1 MGLTERRRIIRRYG
15 QDGECIIMRQPSLI
29 TTAAAALLA
38 GTMFAA
44 AQGAPK
50 QAPGGPAEGGGAAQ
64 VPHEQ
69 GQQPK
74 AKQDGQGQRGKQQ
87 QGQKDP
93 GKQGTTGQG
102 EQREQGKQGQA
113 KDQGKAEQGKQ
124 GQVKD
129 QRKGSTTGQGQ
140 PKEQQGQAKEG
151 QRPEGQQ
158 GQGREGQAREGQ
170 ARQGGS
176 GSVTLT
182 TEQRTHIRETVLA
195 GGNAPRVTNVNFAIS
210 VGTEVPR
217 TVRVVEVPSVLVEYR
232 PEWRGYYYF
241 VLNDQIIVVDRNH
254 RIVAVLDV

>member
-1 MGLTERRRIIRRYG
+1 
-15 QDGECIIMRQPSLI
+15 MRQPNLI

-38 GTMFAA
+38 GTIFAA
-44 AQGAPK
+44 AQGTPK
-50 QAPGGPAEGGGAAQ
+50 QAPGGSVDGGGAGQ

-69 GQQPK
+69 DQQPK
-74 AKQDGQGQRGKQQ
+74 ARQEGQGQRGKQQ

-93 GKQGTTGQG
+93 GKQRTTGQG
-102 EQREQGKQGQA
+102 PGEQGKQGQA

-124 GQVKD
+124 GQARDQGKAEQGKQGQVKD
-129 QRKGSTTGQGQ
+129 KRKGSTTGQGQ

-151 QRPEGQQ
+151 RRPEGQQ
-158 GQGREGQAREGQ
+158 GQ

-176 GSVTLT
+176 GSVTFT
-182 TEQRTHIRETVLA
+182 TEQRTHIRETVLV

-241 VLNDQIIVVDRNH
+241 IVNDQIIVVDRNH

>member
-1 MGLTERRRIIRRYG
+1 MR
-15 QDGECIIMRQPSLI
+15 QDGECIMRQPNLI

-38 GTMFAA
+38 GTIFAA
-44 AQGAPK
+44 AQGTPK
-50 QAPGGPAEGGGAAQ
+50 QAPGGSVDGGGAGQ

-74 AKQDGQGQRGKQQ
+74 ARQEGQGQRGKQQ

-93 GKQGTTGQG
+93 GKQGTTGQRPG
-102 EQREQGKQGQA
+102 EQREQGKRGQA

-151 QRPEGQQ
+151 RRPEGQQ
-158 GQGREGQAREGQ
+158 GQ

-176 GSVTLT
+176 GSVTFT
-182 TEQRTHIRETVLA
+182 TEQRTHIRETVLV
-195 GGNAPRVTNVNFAIS
+195 GGSAPRVTNVNFTIS

-241 VLNDQIIVVDRNH
+241 VVNDQIIVVDRNH